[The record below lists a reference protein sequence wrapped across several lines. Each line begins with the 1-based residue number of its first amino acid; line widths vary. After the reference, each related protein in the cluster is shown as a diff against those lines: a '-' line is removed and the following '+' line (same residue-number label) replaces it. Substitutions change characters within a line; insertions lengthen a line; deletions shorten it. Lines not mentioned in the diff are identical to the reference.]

1 MVAQAQPLRLFYF
14 PSPQSLRPPAVGFQP
29 KPGLSALGSACG
41 STLSRPTARPAAL
54 AFLPLALSLN
64 HLFIKLNLTA
74 AAAAVAADIA
84 IAAAAGAA
92 IAIAF
97 G

>member
-1 MVAQAQPLRLFYF
+1 MRLFYF
-14 PSPQSLRPPAVGFQP
+14 PSIQSQQPPAVGFQP
-29 KPGLSALGSACG
+29 KPGLSALGSAFG
-41 STLSRPTARPAAL
+41 VWPAARPAARPAAL
-54 AFLPLALSLN
+54 AFSPAALSLN

-74 AAAAVAADIA
+74 AAAAVAAAIA
-84 IAAAAGAA
+84 TAAAAGAA

>member
-1 MVAQAQPLRLFYF
+1 MKKAAKVAKVQPLRLFYF
-14 PSPQSLRPPAVGFQP
+14 PSPSPSAYRPLASAYGLRPPVSAWAFNL
-29 KPGLSALGSACG
+29 GL
-41 STLSRPTARPAAL
+41 RPL
-54 AFLPLALSLN
+54 AFLPSALSLN

-74 AAAAVAADIA
+74 AAAVVAAADIA